1 MNKPSN
7 STSPRQTS
15 RSRQGGVTLME
26 VMIVVVIVGILAS
39 VALPSY
45 KDYVDR
51 AKRSE
56 GKVLLLEAAARQER
70 FYFDN
75 NQYTTAATSLGYSP
89 TTDACTQSANPC
101 SEEENHD
108 LTMAVGAT
116 GNINTS
122 YLLTITPLAPHTD
135 TMCGALSLDSR
146 GTEGDA
152 HTDHS
157 GNVHGG
163 NDTCWGK

>member
-7 STSPRQTS
+7 STLPRQTS

-51 AKRSE
+51 AKRTE

-70 FYFDN
+70 YYFDE
-75 NQYTTAATSLGYSP
+75 NQYTIVADDLGYDVN
-89 TTDACTQSANPC
+89 TDPCTQSTNPC
-101 SEEENHD
+101 SDEENYD
-108 LTMAVGAT
+108 LTMNFGAT
-116 GNINTS
+116 GSINTS

-135 TMCGALSLDSR
+135 TDCGTLTLDSR
-146 GTEGDA
+146 GIEG
-152 HTDHS
+152 S
-157 GNVHGG
+157 GTG
-163 NDTCWGK
+163 NDICWGK